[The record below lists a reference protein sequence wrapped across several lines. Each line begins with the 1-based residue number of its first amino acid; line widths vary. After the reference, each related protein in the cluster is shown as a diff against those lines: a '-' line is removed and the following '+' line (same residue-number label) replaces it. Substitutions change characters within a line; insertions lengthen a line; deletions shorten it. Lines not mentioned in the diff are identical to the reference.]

1 MALSWTYTST
11 VTVTGW
17 QYRRE
22 SALGDFSGGQKTT
35 TRIWGPWTPISGAA
49 TRSHTV
55 TGLTNGSE
63 YGFEV
68 RAVNGVGA
76 GTAASTTAVPIDD
89 FALGANQPNPF
100 NPETTLRYALP
111 RAQPVRLTVY
121 DMLGQQ
127 VRVLV
132 DGEQPPGWH
141 QVVWDGRDQ
150 VGRAVASGIYLY
162 RLQTSQFSQ
171 TRKMILLR

>member
-1 MALSWTYTST
+1 MTLSWSAAASNGSAIQRYEYQHSGNSWAT
-11 VTVTGW
+11 V
-17 QYRRE
+17 
-22 SALGDFSGGQKTT
+22 SGG
-35 TRIWGPWTPISGAA
+35 SGA
-49 TRSHTV
+49 RSQTV
-55 TGLTNGSE
+55 TGLTGGIS
-63 YGFEV
+63 YTFYV

-76 GTAASTTAVPIDD
+76 GTAASKSAVPIDD

-111 RAQPVRLTVY
+111 EAQPVRLTVY

-132 DGEQPPGWH
+132 EGEQPPGWH
-141 QVVWDGRDQ
+141 QVVWNGRDQ
-150 VGRAVASGIYLY
+150 VGRPVASGIYLY
-162 RLQTSQFSQ
+162 RLETPQFSQ